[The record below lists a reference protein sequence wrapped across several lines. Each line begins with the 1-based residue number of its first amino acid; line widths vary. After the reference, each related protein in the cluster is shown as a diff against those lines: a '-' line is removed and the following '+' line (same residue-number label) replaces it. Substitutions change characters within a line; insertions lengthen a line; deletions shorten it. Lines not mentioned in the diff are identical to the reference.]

1 MSKSVHLPSVRP
13 VSLVLLESDPAQL
26 IRLKKA
32 FLTPFDEHSN
42 KDSLKDCTN
51 EKDSDGKLNQIK
63 EKKIFLNLI

>member
-1 MSKSVHLPSVRP
+1 MRA

-32 FLTPFDEHSN
+32 FLTRFDEHSN

-51 EKDSDGKLNQIK
+51 EKDSNGKLNQIK
-63 EKKIFLNLI
+63 GKTFFP

>member
-1 MSKSVHLPSVRP
+1 MRV

-42 KDSLKDCTN
+42 KDNLKDCTN
-51 EKDSDGKLNQIK
+51 EKDSESKLNQIK
-63 EKKIFLNLI
+63 AKNYFFP

>member
-1 MSKSVHLPSVRP
+1 MRA

-42 KDSLKDCTN
+42 KDSLNDCTN
-51 EKDSDGKLNQIK
+51 EKDSSSKLNQIK
-63 EKKIFLNLI
+63 QRIFERRVFSLI